1 MVAINEKS
9 MDRFI
14 MDNQKRFGIGTAAL
28 FMVFASPLLG
38 SAAAPVMAV
47 CVLVAGW
54 GFYPLVSGKIKPP
67 DNQR

>member
-1 MVAINEKS
+1 MRE
-9 MDRFI
+9 MGMGRFTV
-14 MDNQKRFGIGTAAL
+14 DNQKRFGIGTAAL

-38 SAAAPVMAV
+38 SASAPIMAV

-67 DNQR
+67 DHQE